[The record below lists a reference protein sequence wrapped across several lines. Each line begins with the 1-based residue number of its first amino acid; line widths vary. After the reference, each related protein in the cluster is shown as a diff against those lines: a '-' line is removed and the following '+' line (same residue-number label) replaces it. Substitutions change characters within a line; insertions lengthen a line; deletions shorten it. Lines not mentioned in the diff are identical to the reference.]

1 MSSRDDSEGS
11 DRKSVAALPEVVT
24 DPDQRARRE
33 ASNGLRQVD
42 AVTKYIEE
50 ALAGGSRFELRPS
63 ILLNLNRFALEGI
76 NNYAG
81 NYRPSEIYIHGSKH
95 KPPPRAEVATRVEEL
110 CDYVNEN
117 FSEKSAI
124 HLAAYVMWRVNW
136 VHPFDDGNGRTA
148 RAASYLVLCVKL
160 GYRLPGKKSLI
171 DLIVGS
177 KPPYWAA
184 LEAADAA
191 WVDNNRIDV
200 GELERL
206 LENLLG
212 AQLVSVLE
220 DAKGQPIA

>member
-1 MSSRDDSEGS
+1 MTDSEVS
-11 DRKSVAALPEVVT
+11 DRKSVAALPELIT
-24 DPDQRARRE
+24 DPEQRARRE
-33 ASNGLRQVD
+33 ASNGLRQAD
-42 AVTKYIEE
+42 AVTKYVEE
-50 ALAGGSRFELRPS
+50 ALAGGSPLRLLPS
-63 ILLNLNRFALEGI
+63 MLLNLNRCALEGI

-95 KPPPRAEVATRVEEL
+95 KPPPRAEVASRVEEL
-110 CDYVNEN
+110 CEYVNEN
-117 FSEKSAI
+117 FADKSAI

-160 GYRLPGKKSLI
+160 GYRLPGKKSLV
-171 DLIVGS
+171 DLIVDN

-191 WVDNNRIDV
+191 WAENGRIDV
-200 GELERL
+200 GALEGL

-220 DAKGQPIA
+220 DAKGQSIA

>member
-1 MSSRDDSEGS
+1 MTDLGRS
-11 DRKSVAALPEVVT
+11 DRKSVAALPELIT

-42 AVTKYIEE
+42 AVIKYVEE
-50 ALAGGSRFELRPS
+50 ALAGGSPFRLRPS
-63 ILLNLNRFALEGI
+63 ILLDLNRYALDGI

-95 KPPPRAEVATRVEEL
+95 KPPPRTEVASRVEEL
-110 CDYVNEN
+110 CEYVNQS
-117 FSEKSAI
+117 FGGKSAI
-124 HLAAYVMWRVNW
+124 HLAAYVMWRINW

-171 DLIVGS
+171 DLIVGN
-177 KPPYWAA
+177 KPPYWTA

-191 WVDNNRIDV
+191 WANSNRVDVDA
-200 GELERL
+200 LESL

>member
-1 MSSRDDSEGS
+1 
-11 DRKSVAALPEVVT
+11 V
-24 DPDQRARRE
+24 
-33 ASNGLRQVD
+33 
-42 AVTKYIEE
+42 EE
-50 ALAGGSRFELRPS
+50 AFAGGSPFRLRPS
-63 ILLNLNRFALEGI
+63 ILLDLNRYALEGI

-95 KPPPRAEVATRVEEL
+95 KPPPRSEVASGVEEL
-110 CDYVNEN
+110 CEYVNQKFAQE
-117 FSEKSAI
+117 SAI
-124 HLAAYVMWRVNW
+124 HLAAYVMWRINW

-160 GYRLPGKKSLI
+160 GYRLPGRKSLV
-171 DLIVGS
+171 DLIVDS

-191 WVDNNRIDV
+191 WADSNRIDV

-206 LENLLG
+206 LESLLG

-220 DAKGQPIA
+220 DAKGHPIA

>member
-1 MSSRDDSEGS
+1 MTDSEGS
-11 DRKSVAALPEVVT
+11 DRKSVAALPELII
-24 DPDQRARRE
+24 DPDKRARRE
-33 ASNGLRQVD
+33 ASNGLRQAD
-42 AVTKYIEE
+42 AVTKYVEE
-50 ALAGGSRFELRPS
+50 ALAGGSSFKLLPS
-63 ILLNLNRFALEGI
+63 MLLNLNRCALEGI

-95 KPPPRAEVATRVEEL
+95 KPPPRTEVASRVEEL
-110 CDYVNEN
+110 CEYVNEQIA
-117 FSEKSAI
+117 EKSAI
-124 HLAAYVMWRVNW
+124 HLAAYVMWRINW

-160 GYRLPGKKSLI
+160 GYRLPGKKSLV
-171 DLIVGS
+171 DLIVGN

-191 WVDNNRIDV
+191 WADNGRIDV
-200 GELERL
+200 SALEDL

-220 DAKGQPIA
+220 DAKGQSIA